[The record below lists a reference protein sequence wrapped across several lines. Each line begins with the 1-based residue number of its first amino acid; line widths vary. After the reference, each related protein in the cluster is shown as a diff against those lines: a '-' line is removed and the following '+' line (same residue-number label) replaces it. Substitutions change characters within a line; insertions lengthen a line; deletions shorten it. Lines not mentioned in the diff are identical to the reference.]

1 MGSVETLIV
10 WENLD
15 CNRIVLKNHS
25 TGGML
30 PFYCLW
36 LQMPSVSMRFVL
48 IVSQAQRLSLMDW
61 LHRNKKKMKID
72 KHFLV
77 FYRV

>member
-30 PFYCLW
+30 PFIVYGCKC
-36 LQMPSVSMRFVL
+36 RVL
-48 IVSQAQRLSLMDW
+48 ACVL
-61 LHRNKKKMKID
+61 
-72 KHFLV
+72 F
-77 FYRV
+77 